1 MFIVITSFVSSNASD
16 LQRQWTERVQ
26 ERLKVTSALL
36 SDMKVVKMLGI
47 APIMSDIVS
56 TLRKRELEAS
66 KGYRKVLTA
75 VVLLCECSCRFAH
88 TSRH

>member
-36 SDMKVVKMLGI
+36 SDMKAVKMLGI
-47 APIMSDIVS
+47 APIMSAIIS
-56 TLRKRELEAS
+56 TLRKRELETS

-75 VVLLCECSCRFAH
+75 VVLLCELSCLFAY
-88 TSRH
+88 TYRH